1 MKNLLKV
8 TLPDGTVIQDGK
20 PTDTFVSTLYKLG
33 LEQVNQTGYM
43 AVAKRGIPLV
53 GRMKEERTVLIDGW
67 YIFTKF
73 DVDNMA
79 RILSQLSD
87 QLDAGITVEVVSE
100 EGGRKSSECP
110 RVLLEIEGKSYA
122 DIFRRTIETIGV
134 ERVRAL
140 NIVRSGRNI
149 IYTPEPGQRPTD
161 GQLDLGNGLFLNTKF
176 PKEAKDKILKQ
187 IGEELG
193 ITISVI

>member
-8 TLPDGTVIQDGK
+8 TFPDGTVIQDGK

-53 GRMKEERTVLIDGW
+53 GKEKETYSTLVDGW
-67 YIFTKF
+67 FIYTHY
-73 DVDNMA
+73 DTPSMA
-79 RILSQLSD
+79 KITSKLSD
-87 QLDAGITVEVVSE
+87 LLNAGLTVEVVSE